1 MKVQTFSEAEQ
12 RESTS
17 ISLKVV
23 NPINIWLVVWNIW
36 IIFTYVGNNSQLTK
50 IFQRGW
56 NHQPDITQVN
66 RSISVIN
73 LVNVFITSF
82 IFFRSC
88 EMKFCELRTLNI
100 EILMQG
106 TKNCCPIWV
115 APILQTVCSVSKREA
130 GPLSERTSSISYIYI
145 ML

>member
-73 LVNVFITSF
+73 LVNVFLLLSF
-82 IFFRSC
+82 SFVHVRWSSANC
-88 EMKFCELRTLNI
+88 ARLNI